1 MAYRKKHHAKRHHTK
16 RRRSSMRG
24 VGAIKQGT
32 ALVKDAVVATGGFIA
47 ATFLGKFVP
56 IKNVYAVA
64 GAKVIA
70 AVLTTKFVKGE
81 MGKSLG
87 LGMALSGVMDIGK
100 HSAPN
105 FFAGVGED
113 PTILISGIDQLGDIP
128 SLGDMDN
135 MSGIDQLGD
144 IATLGDISDEDMY

>member
-1 MAYRKKHHAKRHHTK
+1 MAYKRKHHAKRHHTK

-64 GAKVIA
+64 AAKVVA

-100 HSAPN
+100 ASAPN

-128 SLGDMDN
+128 TMGDIDSMGDLDSLGD
-135 MSGIDQLGD
+135 IP
-144 IATLGDISDEDMY
+144 TLGAIDDMDY